1 MPCLLVGKTVM
12 EVFSPSPNH
21 HPLLR
26 PSPSTTVLSDNPPSL
41 IVWSNHKSPK
51 PLVFTKCKDSG
62 LKLEQSIVGECQL
75 IGQVEDKYLAT
86 VCGSLLVLWN
96 QHAVHK
102 RIRLEDKYLATV
114 CGSLLVLW
122 NQHAV
127 HERIRL
133 EEMMASTLTPG
144 VTQDCSSGM
153 LSSGQSSYRGGDTSS
168 AQQVRW
174 GLGLVGTEDTTSM
187 MDIPYCFSSLDTGMQ
202 VELCQTMLLELRRIT
217 MSKTPL
223 PTSPRTVLEHL
234 GTQACRGAIMFGQA
248 LPLAR
253 CSQLLHDLAQ
263 CRAPFQCAHGRPSL
277 VVLCQAGIA
286 RGVGEL
292 GGGRPQCWRL
302 KHVSSMS

>member
-86 VCGSLLVLWN
+86 VCGSLLVLW
-96 QHAVHK
+96 
-102 RIRLEDKYLATV
+102 D
-114 CGSLLVLW
+114 
-122 NQHAV
+122 QHAV

-144 VTQDCSSGM
+144 VTHSLRTVALECSLLGSLPTEEETLAV
-153 LSSGQSSYRGGDTSS
+153 LSRSGGD
-168 AQQVRW
+168 W
-174 GLGLVGTEDTTSM
+174 GWWG
-187 MDIPYCFSSLDTGMQ
+187 Q
-202 VELCQTMLLELRRIT
+202 R
-217 MSKTPL
+217 TP
-223 PTSPRTVLEHL
+223 PP
-234 GTQACRGAIMFGQA
+234 
-248 LPLAR
+248 
-253 CSQLLHDLAQ
+253 
-263 CRAPFQCAHGRPSL
+263 
-277 VVLCQAGIA
+277 
-286 RGVGEL
+286 
-292 GGGRPQCWRL
+292 
-302 KHVSSMS
+302 

>member
-1 MPCLLVGKTVM
+1 MPCLSVGKTVM

-86 VCGSLLVLWN
+86 VCGSLLVLW
-96 QHAVHK
+96 
-102 RIRLEDKYLATV
+102 D
-114 CGSLLVLW
+114 
-122 NQHAV
+122 QHAV